1 MMGPAMDRR
10 NCSKSAT
17 LLLSEPMDEYVGP
30 ETLSALS
37 RPLLTCWTSRAP
49 GEAEDDRP
57 PGLCTSGLL
66 KLYIHR
72 IRSGR
77 YLEAETHRNIEVIW
91 LLRRLKPT
99 SRAGRWAAFSMGRD
113 PLSSLAGPLFGLTDD
128 QLTIRI
134 VARPSLAV
142 LRDTSGIDL
151 GAQLRPASGQ
161 SARRPDG
168 PDGGI
173 DA

>member
-1 MMGPAMDRR
+1 MIPQI
-10 NCSKSAT
+10 
-17 LLLSEPMDEYVGP
+17 
-30 ETLSALS
+30 
-37 RPLLTCWTSRAP
+37 P
-49 GEAEDDRP
+49 G
-57 PGLCTSGLL
+57 
-66 KLYIHR
+66 
-72 IRSGR
+72 RS
-77 YLEAETHRNIEVIW
+77 HRNIEVIW
-91 LLRRLKPT
+91 LLRHLKPDFK
-99 SRAGRWAAFSMGRD
+99 AWAWAAFSMGRD

-151 GAQLRPASGQ
+151 GAQLRPAPGQ

-173 DA
+173 DV